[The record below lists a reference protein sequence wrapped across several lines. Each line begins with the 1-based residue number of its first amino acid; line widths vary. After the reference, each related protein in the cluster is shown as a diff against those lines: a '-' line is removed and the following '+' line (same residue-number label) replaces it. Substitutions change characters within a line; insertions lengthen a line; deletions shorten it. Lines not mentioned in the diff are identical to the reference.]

1 MTAKKNKGIL
11 TRSAPYLLAIYC
23 IAVLLFF
30 LAELKL
36 FGLDE
41 HLRATNQVLILFAL
55 LMLPFVI
62 INMPS
67 FIQSLTLR
75 ISDKEFNIQL
85 SNLESTLSES
95 ISKVQRQ
102 ISTAEQS
109 LWPMLADTDIKSKN
123 RLMAAPP
130 TLILGAK
137 ADPSQLFFTQL
148 LACAIFHYT
157 PIIKLDIRY
166 PNGDSM
172 RNFAEL
178 KYRWLDM
185 YMDCTGTCIQ
195 YFNISQKTA
204 NGLVKEDSQIVEE
217 LNFYGN
223 NLGIK
228 WLSLLGASEDYC
240 LVMTPE
246 SMQQH
251 DIKSLADLKTKG
263 HNLILSADPEFMN
276 RKDCLL
282 GLIEYG
288 INFKEVLPCSVSDRY
303 AGLETE
309 EADVFVGYESD
320 PQLMRNEVRQLEDL
334 DQFFPR
340 YLIVPIISRE
350 VLDCFDGL
358 EDAIGLLENCMTTK
372 ELNDIVARIANAN
385 NDPERAKAEAQ
396 RIFDR
401 AIKSKR

>member
-1 MTAKKNKGIL
+1 ML

-23 IAVLLFF
+23 VAVLLFF

-55 LMLPFVI
+55 LILPFVI

-67 FIQSLTLR
+67 FIQSLTLK

-95 ISKVQRQ
+95 INKVQRQ
-102 ISTAEQS
+102 VSTSEQS
-109 LWPMLADTDIKSKN
+109 LWPMLAGTDMKSAE
-123 RLMAAPP
+123 RLKAETP
-130 TLILGAK
+130 TLIIGAK
-137 ADPSQLFFTQL
+137 ADPSQLFFTHL
-148 LACAIFHYT
+148 LSCAILHYN
-157 PIIKLDIRY
+157 PKIKLDIRY

-185 YMDCTGTCIQ
+185 YMDFSGTCIQ
-195 YFNISQKTA
+195 YFDIAHKTTDGGIKTDLELI
-204 NGLVKEDSQIVEE
+204 NE

-223 NLGIK
+223 NLGMK
-228 WLSLLGASEDYC
+228 WLNSLGASEDYC

-246 SMQQH
+246 SMEQH
-251 DIKSLADLKTKG
+251 DIKTLADLKTKG
-263 HNLILSADPEFMN
+263 RSLILTADPEFMN

-282 GLIEYG
+282 GLIDYG
-288 INFKEVLPCSVSDRY
+288 IDFKEVLPCSVSDRY
-303 AGLETE
+303 AGLENR

-320 PQLMRNEVRQLEDL
+320 PQLIRQEVKQLEDP

-340 YLIVPIISRE
+340 YLAVPIVSRQ
-350 VLDCFDGL
+350 VLDYFNGL
-358 EDAIGLLENCMTTK
+358 EDAIGLLKNCMSTQ
-372 ELNDIVARIANAN
+372 ELNEIVAKIEKANF
-385 NDPERAKAEAQ
+385 DPERAKAEAQ

-401 AIKSKR
+401 ATNG

>member
-1 MTAKKNKGIL
+1 MNVKKNKGML

-23 IAVLLFF
+23 VAVLLFF

-55 LMLPFVI
+55 LILPFVI

-67 FIQSLTLR
+67 FIQSLTLK

-85 SNLESTLSES
+85 SNLESTLAET
-95 ISKVQRQ
+95 ISKVQNQ
-102 ISTAEQS
+102 VSTAEQS
-109 LWPMLADTDIKSKN
+109 LWPMLAGTDIKSAD
-123 RLMAAPP
+123 RLKAETP

-137 ADPSQLFFTQL
+137 ADPSHLFFTQL
-148 LACAIFHYT
+148 LSCVILHYN
-157 PIIKLDIRY
+157 PKIKLDIRY

-195 YFNISQKTA
+195 YFDIAHRTA
-204 NGLVKEDSQIVEE
+204 DDGIKQESEIIDE

-228 WLSLLGASEDYC
+228 WLSLIGASEDYC

-251 DIKSLADLKTKG
+251 DIKSLADLKSKG
-263 HNLILSADPEFMN
+263 RGLILSADPEFMN

-282 GLIEYG
+282 GLIDYG

-303 AGLETE
+303 AGLETN

-320 PQLMRNEVRQLEDL
+320 PQLIREEVTQLEDP

-340 YLIVPIISRE
+340 YLIVPMISRQ

-358 EDAIGLLENCMTTK
+358 EDAFGLLENCMTTK
-372 ELNDIVARIANAN
+372 ELNEIVARIAKAN

-401 AIKSKR
+401 AVKA

>member
-1 MTAKKNKGIL
+1 MIIKKKRGML
-11 TRSAPYLLAIYC
+11 TKSAPYLLAIYC
-23 IAVLLFF
+23 VAVLLFF

-55 LMLPFVI
+55 LILPFVI

-67 FIQSLTLR
+67 FIQSLTLK

-95 ISKVQRQ
+95 INKVQRQ
-102 ISTAEQS
+102 VSTAEQS
-109 LWPMLADTDIKSKN
+109 LWPMLAGTDMKSAE
-123 RLMAAPP
+123 RLTAERPR
-130 TLILGAK
+130 LIIGAK

-148 LACAIFHYT
+148 LSCAILHYD
-157 PIIKLDIRY
+157 PNIILDIRY

-185 YMDCTGTCIQ
+185 YMDFSGTCIQ
-195 YFNISQKTA
+195 YFDIAHKTPE
-204 NGLVKEDSQIVEE
+204 GEIKKDLELIDE
-217 LNFYGN
+217 LNFYGS

-228 WLSLLGASEDYC
+228 WLSSLGASEDYC

-246 SMQQH
+246 AMEH
-251 DIKSLADLKTKG
+251 HEIKTLADLKTKG
-263 HNLILSADPEFMN
+263 RGLVLSADPEFMN
-276 RKDCLL
+276 RQDCLL

-288 INFKEVLPCSVSDRY
+288 IDFKGILPCSVAARY
-303 AGLETE
+303 AGLENS

-320 PQLMRNEVRQLEDL
+320 PQLIREDVKQLADP

-340 YLIVPIISRE
+340 YLAVPIISRQ
-350 VLDCFDGL
+350 VLDQFDGF
-358 EDAIGLLENCMTTK
+358 EDAIGLLKNCMSTQ
-372 ELNDIVARIANAN
+372 ELNEIVAKIEKANY
-385 NDPERAKAEAQ
+385 DPERARAEAQ
-396 RIFDR
+396 KIFDR
-401 AIKSKR
+401 AKINRP

>member
-1 MTAKKNKGIL
+1 MAVKKSKGML
-11 TRSAPYLLAIYC
+11 SRSAPYLLAIYC
-23 IAVLLFF
+23 TAVLLFF

-55 LMLPFVI
+55 LILPFVI

-85 SNLESTLSES
+85 SNLESTISES

-109 LWPMLADTDIKSKN
+109 LWPMLAGSDINSSE
-123 RLMAAPP
+123 RLHAERP

-148 LACAIFHYT
+148 LSCAIFHYN
-157 PIIKLDIRY
+157 PKIKIDIRY

-195 YFNISQKTA
+195 YFNIAQKTV
-204 NGLVKEDSQIVEE
+204 GGSIKDDLQIIDE
-217 LNFYGN
+217 LNFYGK
-223 NLGIK
+223 NLGMK
-228 WLSLLGASEDYC
+228 WLCLLGASEDYC
-240 LVMTPE
+240 LVMTPD

-263 HNLILSADPEFMN
+263 RHLILSADPEFMN

-282 GLIEYG
+282 GLIDYG
-288 INFKEVLPCSVSDRY
+288 IDFKEVLPCSVSDRY

-320 PQLMRNEVRQLEDL
+320 PQLMRNEVAQLEDI

-340 YLIVPIISRE
+340 YLIVPMISQQ
-350 VLDCFDGL
+350 VLDCFVGL
-358 EDAIGLLENCMTTK
+358 EDAIALLEDCMTTT
-372 ELNDIVARIANAN
+372 ELNEIVAKIAKAN
-385 NDPERAKAEAQ
+385 DDPERAKAEAQ

-401 AIKSKR
+401 AVKA